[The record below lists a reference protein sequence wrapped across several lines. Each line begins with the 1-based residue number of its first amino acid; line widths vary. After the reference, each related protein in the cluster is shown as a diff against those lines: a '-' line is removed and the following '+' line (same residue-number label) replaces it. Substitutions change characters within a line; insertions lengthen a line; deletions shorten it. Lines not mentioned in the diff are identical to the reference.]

1 MDTANEWYTG
11 AWAQAFR
18 GHLDGGYHTIS
29 GLYLNKTKDN
39 YTGTDYYGG
48 LFACI
53 GKNAVIE
60 KLGIVNSSLTFTN
73 AVSTKYLGVFAGFVD
88 QYDSSKEKASPDE
101 YPIIRECF
109 ADTTVELDGSSCGGF
124 IGCATRP
131 IRVEDSYFTGKVKS
145 TSRGLFG
152 YSKMGYTVDEALVKN
167 FYTADSKYAVF
178 SNASYDNIKC
188 ENCYSSAA
196 QDKEGLT
203 RLFIDKMLGKEAKKN
218 MKVMD
223 VKEVQLSVNI
233 GQHDFDTKLKAARK
247 FLEAGD
253 KVKIS
258 LRLKGRQLAF
268 ADKGIDMV
276 NSFINMC
283 GDISSV
289 EKAPTLDGKLIMGF
303 ITPKSQKK

>member
-1 MDTANEWYTG
+1 MAEHNEKFATNK
-11 AWAQAFR
+11 
-18 GHLDGGYHTIS
+18 DGDLVNEYIRFPEV
-29 GLYLNKTKDN
+29 LLIDE
-39 YTGTDYYGG
+39 
-48 LFACI
+48 
-53 GKNAVIE
+53 NAE
-60 KLGIVNSSLTFTN
+60 SLGIKS
-73 AVSTKYLGVFAGFVD
+73 
-88 QYDSSKEKASPDE
+88 
-101 YPIIRECF
+101 
-109 ADTTVELDGSSCGGF
+109 
-124 IGCATRP
+124 
-131 IRVEDSYFTGKVKS
+131 RVEALAIAKG
-145 TSRGLFG
+145 RGLDLLCVAPNAKPAVCKIVNYG
-152 YSKMGYTVDEALVKN
+152 
-167 FYTADSKYAVF
+167 KYRFEQQKKA
-178 SNASYDNIKC
+178 
-188 ENCYSSAA
+188 
-196 QDKEGLT
+196 
-203 RLFIDKMLGKEAKKN
+203 KEAKKN

-223 VKEVQLSVNI
+223 LKEVQLSVNI

>member
-1 MDTANEWYTG
+1 
-11 AWAQAFR
+11 
-18 GHLDGGYHTIS
+18 
-29 GLYLNKTKDN
+29 
-39 YTGTDYYGG
+39 
-48 LFACI
+48 
-53 GKNAVIE
+53 
-60 KLGIVNSSLTFTN
+60 
-73 AVSTKYLGVFAGFVD
+73 
-88 QYDSSKEKASPDE
+88 
-101 YPIIRECF
+101 
-109 ADTTVELDGSSCGGF
+109 
-124 IGCATRP
+124 
-131 IRVEDSYFTGKVKS
+131 
-145 TSRGLFG
+145 
-152 YSKMGYTVDEALVKN
+152 
-167 FYTADSKYAVF
+167 
-178 SNASYDNIKC
+178 
-188 ENCYSSAA
+188 
-196 QDKEGLT
+196 
-203 RLFIDKMLGKEAKKN
+203 